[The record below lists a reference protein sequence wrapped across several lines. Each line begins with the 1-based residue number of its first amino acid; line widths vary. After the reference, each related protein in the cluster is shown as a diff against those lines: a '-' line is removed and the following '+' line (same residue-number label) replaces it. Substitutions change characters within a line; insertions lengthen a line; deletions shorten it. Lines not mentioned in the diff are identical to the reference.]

1 MSLSQPDSATL
12 ARLDPEVRKAL
23 EIDFAWRQHREETGT
38 KLYGR
43 TGRALF
49 DRICGEQNWR
59 CCHCGFR
66 TNLDVPGRQPTREHI
81 IPRSLGGPNTYD
93 NLALACARCNGE
105 RGSNMD
111 WQKQ

>member
-1 MSLSQPDSATL
+1 MAQ
-12 ARLDPEVRKAL
+12 LDPDARKQIEVEL
-23 EIDFAWRQHREETGT
+23 AWRQHLDGAGG

-43 TGRALF
+43 AGRAMFL
-49 DRICGEQNWR
+49 RICGEQNWR

-66 TNLDVPGRQPTREHI
+66 TNLDVSGRHPTREHI
-81 IPRSLGGPNTYD
+81 IPRSMGGPDIYE
-93 NLALACARCNGE
+93 NLALACYHCNTE